1 MSRVRALTSLGDWTF
16 GKGQNDY
23 KTGLAAVRQNIQTR
37 LSSFLGDCFFDTIA
51 GIDWFN
57 FLGSKQPVA
66 LELAIRAT
74 IINTENVTAILS
86 VSSSLDPVTRNL
98 NVVYVVRAIAG
109 QNVIVTGTAIVD
121 TTDFL
126 TTEDGDRLTTED
138 GNQIIT
144 EGSG

>member
-1 MSRVRALTSLGDWTF
+1 MSRVRALDSTGDWTF

-37 LSSFLGDCFFDTIA
+37 LSSFLGNCFFETTA

-57 FLGSKQPVA
+57 FLGSKQVIA
-66 LELAIRAT
+66 LELAIRTT
-74 IINTENVTAILS
+74 ILNTENVTGLIS
-86 VSSSLDPVTRNL
+86 VNSSLNEINRNL
-98 NVVYVVRAIAG
+98 NIVYVVRAIPG
-109 QNVIVTGTAIVD
+109 QNIVITGTAIIS

-126 TTEDGDRLTTED
+126 TTEDGNRLTTED